1 MNLHLLHTGPLSV
14 NTYIVPLCGNK
25 VFVLDPA
32 DCPFSGD
39 EGSVL
44 SFLASKKMEPVA
56 VILTHGHF
64 DHVSGLP
71 SLKKAFPS
79 LPIIIHENDSAMI
92 GPDSSLLQGKALSQM
107 GFDEFLPFVSSL
119 PKADFF
125 LKDKK
130 TLAQIFES
138 CNLSGD
144 LIAALSEWE
153 VLHTPGHT
161 QGSCCL
167 YNERER
173 TLLSGDTIFYHSW
186 GRTDLIGGN
195 EAQIHQSLLKVFEY
209 CDEESRVY
217 SGHDD
222 GVFLLG
228 ENF

>member
-32 DCPFSGD
+32 DCPFSRD

-44 SFLASKKMEPVA
+44 SFLSSKKMEPVA
-56 VILTHGHF
+56 VILTHSHF

-79 LPIIIHENDSAMI
+79 LPIVIHEDDSAMI

-130 TLAQIFES
+130 TLAQILES

-144 LIAALSEWE
+144 LLSALSEWE

-161 QGSCCL
+161 PGSCCL
-167 YNERER
+167 YNEREC

-195 EAQIHQSLLKVFEY
+195 EAQIHQSLLKVFRY

-217 SGHDD
+217 SGHD
-222 GVFLLG
+222 GGAFLLG

>member
-32 DCPFSGD
+32 DCPFSRD

-79 LPIIIHENDSAMI
+79 LPIVIHEDDSAMI

-130 TLAQIFES
+130 TLAQILES

-144 LIAALSEWE
+144 LLSALSEWE

-161 QGSCCL
+161 PGSCCL
-167 YNERER
+167 YNEREC

-195 EAQIHQSLLKVFEY
+195 EAQIHQSLLKVFRY

-217 SGHDD
+217 SGHD
-222 GVFLLG
+222 GGAFLLG